1 MRISKSALVGL
12 VLLLT
17 PIFAAAQEANGRVI
31 GTIYDQQGAVIPG
44 VQITVTNTATA
55 VSRTT
60 TTDHD
65 GHFQVLE
72 LPIGTYQV
80 TARQPGFQSV
90 VSDAQKLLIGQSLRV
105 DLKLQVGATTQTLNV
120 EATGAPVETVN
131 ATLGQSVSSRALVN
145 LPLNGRDVM
154 DLALLQPGVTESNDD
169 NAGAGN
175 FSIAGGRTDSITYL
189 LDGGINNDLL
199 DNSQLLNP
207 NPDSVAEFRLLTSN
221 YSAEYGRN
229 GGGIISVVTK
239 SGTNRFHGSAFEFL
253 RNTSF
258 NANNYFNIVSG
269 LPRDDL
275 KRNQFGGTIG
285 GPILKDRLFFF
296 AAYQGQRQILNQP
309 VFNNTVFTPEQLAG
323 DFSNGGDPDPG
334 VAAFLLANP
343 HFQPDPALAAQG
355 IIDPNSFDTVAK
367 NYIAASLIPTAP
379 TGLLSYQDRTTDDR
393 DELTTKF
400 DFTPN
405 TKDRFSGTWGM
416 NRNPQLNPGSIQ
428 GYSDRVQSWY
438 YFLNLGYT
446 RIVTPAV
453 LNEFHFV
460 THRSNYKS
468 HVPDRKLPFPSE
480 LGIAVTPDEATG
492 PTNLYF
498 NDSGLLTGFS
508 ENGPNPVRG
517 KYLLMDRHSHVDPWF
532 SQLEI
537 GSGLLSVPAEPQ
549 I

>member
-12 VLLLT
+12 ALLLT

-31 GTIYDQQGAVIPG
+31 GTVYDQQGAVIPG

-60 TTDHD
+60 TTDRD

-90 VSDAQKLLIGQSLRV
+90 VSEAQKLLIGQSLRV
-105 DLKLQVGATTQTLNV
+105 DMKMQVGATTQTLNV
-120 EATGAPVETVN
+120 EAIGAPVETVN

-296 AAYQGQRQILNQP
+296 AAYQGQRQILEP
-309 VFNNTVFTPEQLAG
+309 AG
-323 DFSNGGDPDPG
+323 
-334 VAAFLLANP
+334 L
-343 HFQPDPALAAQG
+343 
-355 IIDPNSFDTVAK
+355 
-367 NYIAASLIPTAP
+367 
-379 TGLLSYQDRTTDDR
+379 
-393 DELTTKF
+393 
-400 DFTPN
+400 
-405 TKDRFSGTWGM
+405 
-416 NRNPQLNPGSIQ
+416 
-428 GYSDRVQSWY
+428 
-438 YFLNLGYT
+438 
-446 RIVTPAV
+446 
-453 LNEFHFV
+453 
-460 THRSNYKS
+460 
-468 HVPDRKLPFPSE
+468 
-480 LGIAVTPDEATG
+480 
-492 PTNLYF
+492 
-498 NDSGLLTGFS
+498 
-508 ENGPNPVRG
+508 
-517 KYLLMDRHSHVDPWF
+517 
-532 SQLEI
+532 
-537 GSGLLSVPAEPQ
+537 
-549 I
+549 